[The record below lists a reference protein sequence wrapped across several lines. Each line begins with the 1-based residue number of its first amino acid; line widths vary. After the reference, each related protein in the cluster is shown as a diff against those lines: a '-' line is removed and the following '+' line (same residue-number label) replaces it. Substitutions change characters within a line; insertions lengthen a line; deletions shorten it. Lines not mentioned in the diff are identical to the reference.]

1 MAHYSKSVFAS
12 YIKLPEAHRL
22 DAKRPATTCPNCDG
36 SGRWRRGVGFEHEK
50 ICMKHEP
57 YVVWCPGDIQQYR
70 HIVAIEMI
78 GQDGYGI

>member
-1 MAHYSKSVFAS
+1 
-12 YIKLPEAHRL
+12 
-22 DAKRPATTCPNCDG
+22 
-36 SGRWRRGVGFEHEK
+36 
-50 ICMKHEP
+50 MKHEP